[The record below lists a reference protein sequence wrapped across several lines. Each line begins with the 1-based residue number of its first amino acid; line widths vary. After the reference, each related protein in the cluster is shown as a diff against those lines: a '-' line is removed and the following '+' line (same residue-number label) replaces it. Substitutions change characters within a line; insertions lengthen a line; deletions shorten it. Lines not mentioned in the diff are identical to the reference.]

1 MPSNFA
7 KPKERQFHVVPVPA
21 VFTRGRWEC
30 IDYKDTGANPWP
42 CPPVS
47 SGSSS
52 NINDKIEQAPWSGN
66 LQDLVKTHLTF
77 AVREEV
83 DILRSTIA
91 NLEGR
96 VTLLEGENQILRQ
109 YAPTNVIAN
118 LPALVQQHQQQQP
131 GVDHLLLLVLVLAF
145 LPHLFGSLFAKQQ
158 QEEED
163 EEVGTGENT
172 TAAGDN
178 EWKSGGAA
186 GGARVFHSNRRVGRS
201 LLPAVTADP
210 CIIPYPVDDQSA
222 SSLPISPPPPP
233 LIIPSPAAAL
243 IKS

>member
-1 MPSNFA
+1 MVLHSFS
-7 KPKERQFHVVPVPA
+7 KVVPVPA

-52 NINDKIEQAPWSGN
+52 NINDKIEQAM
-66 LQDLVKTHLTF
+66 DLVKTHLTF

-118 LPALVQQHQQQQP
+118 LPALVQQHQQQQREQQ
-131 GVDHLLLLVLVLAF
+131 HLHT
-145 LPHLFGSLFAKQQ
+145 P
-158 QEEED
+158 
-163 EEVGTGENT
+163 
-172 TAAGDN
+172 
-178 EWKSGGAA
+178 
-186 GGARVFHSNRRVGRS
+186 
-201 LLPAVTADP
+201 
-210 CIIPYPVDDQSA
+210 
-222 SSLPISPPPPP
+222 
-233 LIIPSPAAAL
+233 
-243 IKS
+243 